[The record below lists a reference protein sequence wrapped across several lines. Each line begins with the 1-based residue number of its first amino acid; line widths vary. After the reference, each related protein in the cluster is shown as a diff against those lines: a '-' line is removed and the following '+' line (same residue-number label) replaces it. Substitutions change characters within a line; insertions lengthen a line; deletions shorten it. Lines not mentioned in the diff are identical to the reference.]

1 MAWAICSGAGE
12 PGKVVVRIGRWI
24 GRMVLVIVVAPFLG
38 CAHGPRNFRKV
49 QSPAPLVRARAV
61 GLGRRQADSRV
72 MPALV
77 DRLSDSDPV
86 VRLAAHE
93 ELRKRTGRDFG
104 YVPWASPE
112 ERAGA
117 IEQWKAFV
125 GQGRRKSR
133 SDGRP
138 LRSSVSAIESVCRW
152 EPARCRHR
160 ETCDDDGNLGAAF

>member
-1 MAWAICSGAGE
+1 
-12 PGKVVVRIGRWI
+12 
-24 GRMVLVIVVAPFLG
+24 VIVVAPSWG

-61 GLGRRQADSRV
+61 GLGHRQADSQV

-117 IEQWKAFV
+117 IEQWRAFV
-125 GQGRRKSR
+125 GQRRGSPDR
-133 SDGRP
+133 MARP
-138 LRSSVSAIESVCRW
+138 LASPSPQSKTLPGGTSQAPVS
-152 EPARCRHR
+152 
-160 ETCDDDGNLGAAF
+160 

>member
-1 MAWAICSGAGE
+1 
-12 PGKVVVRIGRWI
+12 
-24 GRMVLVIVVAPFLG
+24 MVIAVAPFWG

-61 GLGRRQADSRV
+61 GLGRREADSRV

-77 DRLSDSDPV
+77 GRLSDSDPV

-112 ERAGA
+112 ERAGP

-125 GQGRRKSR
+125 GKGRGSPDRAA
-133 SDGRP
+133 RP
-138 LRSSVSAIESVCRW
+138 LAPPSPPSKALPLGTSQA
-152 EPARCRHR
+152 PAS
-160 ETCDDDGNLGAAF
+160 

>member
-1 MAWAICSGAGE
+1 
-12 PGKVVVRIGRWI
+12 
-24 GRMVLVIVVAPFLG
+24 VIVVAPSWG

-61 GLGRRQADSRV
+61 GLGRRQADSQV

-93 ELRKRTGRDFG
+93 QLRKRTGRDFG

-117 IEQWKAFV
+117 IEQWRAFV
-125 GQGRRKSR
+125 GQGRGSPDRMA
-133 SDGRP
+133 RP
-138 LRSSVSAIESVCRW
+138 LPSPSPQSKALPGGTSQAPVS
-152 EPARCRHR
+152 
-160 ETCDDDGNLGAAF
+160 

>member
-1 MAWAICSGAGE
+1 M
-12 PGKVVVRIGRWI
+12 
-24 GRMVLVIVVAPFLG
+24 IVVAPFWG

-49 QSPAPLVRARAV
+49 QDPAPVVRARAV
-61 GLGRRQADSRV
+61 VLGRRQADSQV

-117 IEQWKAFV
+117 VEQWRAFV
-125 GQGRRKSR
+125 GQGT
-133 SDGRP
+133 GRP
-138 LRSSVSAIESVCRW
+138 NRPGRPQAPPSPSKALPKGTSQLPVS
-152 EPARCRHR
+152 
-160 ETCDDDGNLGAAF
+160 

>member
-1 MAWAICSGAGE
+1 
-12 PGKVVVRIGRWI
+12 
-24 GRMVLVIVVAPFLG
+24 VIVVAPSWG

-61 GLGRRQADSRV
+61 GLGRRQADSQV

-77 DRLSDSDPV
+77 NRLSDSDPV

-117 IEQWKAFV
+117 IEQWRTFV
-125 GQGRRKSR
+125 GQGRGSPDRMA
-133 SDGRP
+133 RP
-138 LRSSVSAIESVCRW
+138 LPSPSPQSKTLPGGTSQVPVS
-152 EPARCRHR
+152 
-160 ETCDDDGNLGAAF
+160 

>member
-1 MAWAICSGAGE
+1 M
-12 PGKVVVRIGRWI
+12 VVVPIGRWI
-24 GRMVLVIVVAPFLG
+24 GRVSLVIVVAPFWG

-49 QSPAPLVRARAV
+49 QNPAPLVRARAV
-61 GLGRRQADSRV
+61 SLGRRVPDLSV
-72 MPALV
+72 MATLV

-125 GQGRRKSR
+125 GQGRGSP
-133 SDGRP
+133 SVP
-138 LRSSVSAIESVCRW
+138 APVVPSPSSPSKALPVGTSQMPPS
-152 EPARCRHR
+152 
-160 ETCDDDGNLGAAF
+160 